1 MCSSVVNSN
10 VERVQLDR
18 DAERY
23 VKFNK
28 SHSDSISTRDAES
41 ANIADEIRDLG
52 YIKDIRDEL
61 GIMTVL
67 LHSRTSSLPNHL
79 PTRF

>member
-1 MCSSVVNSN
+1 MNSN

-28 SHSDSISTRDAES
+28 SHNGSISISKRDAES
-41 ANIADEIRDLG
+41 ANIAEEIRDLG